1 MNSDDE
7 HWSWSDE
14 EKDDEKTEEQP
25 YKSRITY
32 NDVRNNI
39 YSEKHFEKMLYKDL
53 KEQYDFVDSLPDQ
66 DRALIT
72 GYTYM
77 SYREI
82 NQKLRD
88 NEFLDE
94 EELKTLEVINKA
106 LKDVPKIKKPLTVYR
121 GVMVERDNFDIS
133 KGMRVRS
140 TNPFGVKKGE
150 SLKKGE
156 NEGVNESLNESL
168 SKDDAPKS
176 IISATLDKETALQG
190 NFTKFYKYK
199 TTEKRRCC
207 FLEIRLPVGSSI
219 LPLYTIAVYGGEAN
233 EFEVLLDRRGE
244 YFMTGEN
251 EVYQT
256 DEDRKNNVLTYVYYI
271 THIPG
276 NSVLV

>member
-14 EKDDEKTEEQP
+14 EKDEEEKDEEEKDEEEKDEEEKEKEKP

-32 NDVRNNI
+32 NNFKNSI
-39 YSEKHFEKMLYKDL
+39 YSEKHFEKMLYEDL
-53 KEQYDFVDSLPDQ
+53 KEQYDFVDALPEQ

-94 EELKTLEVINKA
+94 EELKTLEVIDKA
-106 LKDVPKIKKPLTVYR
+106 LKDVPKTKKALTVYR
-121 GVMVERDNFDIS
+121 GVMVERDSFDVS
-133 KGMRVRS
+133 KGM
-140 TNPFGVKKGE
+140 GVKRGE
-150 SLKKGE
+150 T
-156 NEGVNESLNESL
+156 L
-168 SKDDAPKS
+168 SKDDSPKS

-190 NFTKFYKYK
+190 NFTKFYKHGN
-199 TTEKRRCC
+199 TMEKRRCC

-219 LPLYTIAVYGGEAN
+219 LPLYKIAVYGGEAN
-233 EFEVLLDRRGE
+233 EFEVLLDRRGG

-256 DEDRKNNVLTYVYYI
+256 DEDKKNNVLTYVYYI